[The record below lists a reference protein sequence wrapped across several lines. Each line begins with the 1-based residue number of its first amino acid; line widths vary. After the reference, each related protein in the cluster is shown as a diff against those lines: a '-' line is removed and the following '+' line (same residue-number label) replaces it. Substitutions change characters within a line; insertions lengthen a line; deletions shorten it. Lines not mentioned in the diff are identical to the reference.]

1 METANAFTE
10 EFMNDYNRRFS
21 KAPRQEFDVHRE
33 LDVYDDLDMVFTW
46 REARRVSKSLTVQY
60 DKVLY
65 LIEDSE
71 FSRRA
76 IGKVNI
82 LIFGITLTDIKSSDL
97 MAHHFP
103 TPPMTNCLKPIRVPL
118 WTINVLAVRWKW
130 RNWCRPY
137 GIITGHN
144 QYHPVTALHAG
155 AKPPRRRNHSVH
167 SMRTICS
174 MHW

>member
-1 METANAFTE
+1 MHELNIQTICAETSAAKGRVERAHLTLQDRLVKELRLQGISTIEAANAFAE

-33 LDVYDDLDMVFTW
+33 LDVDDDLDMVFTW

-76 IGKVNI
+76 IGKYIDVWHY
-82 LIFGITLTDIKSSDL
+82 LTDIRSSGL
-97 MAHHFP
+97 MAYHFP
-103 TPPMTNCLKPIRVPL
+103 TPPMTNCLKSIRVLL
-118 WTINVLAVRWKW
+118 WTINVLAVRWK
-130 RNWCRPY
+130 
-137 GIITGHN
+137 
-144 QYHPVTALHAG
+144 
-155 AKPPRRRNHSVH
+155 
-167 SMRTICS
+167 
-174 MHW
+174 